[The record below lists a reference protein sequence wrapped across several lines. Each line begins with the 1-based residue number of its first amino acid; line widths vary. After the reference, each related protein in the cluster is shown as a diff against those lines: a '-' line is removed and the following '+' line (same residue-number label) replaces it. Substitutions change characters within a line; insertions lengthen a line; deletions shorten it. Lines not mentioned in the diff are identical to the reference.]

1 MIRLISNERGDT
13 PLVEAYRTLRSNLQY
28 VCNQHKCKLI
38 CITAA
43 TSGEG
48 TSEVAANT
56 ALALSKNNNKV
67 LLVDG
72 NLRNP
77 TQHIAFNVQNKG
89 LTNAVMM
96 DEDLTIHR
104 NVVPHL
110 DVLTA
115 GEVVEYPSDIV
126 DSSKLPA
133 IFEYVRDEYDV
144 VIIDT
149 PPVLSVTDAVVLAE
163 KSDGVILVV
172 KNEVAPS
179 GSIKRYQLS
188 EERIYG
194 HDDEIPK
201 DKVVV
206 HSYENLQLSVY
217 GEHNNSWRL
226 AGNHDTT
233 LRTTQESR

>member
-13 PLVEAYRTLRSNLQY
+13 ALVEAYRTLRSNLQY
-28 VCNQHKCKLI
+28 VCNQQNCKLI

-67 LLVDG
+67 LLIDG

-77 TQHIAFNVQNKG
+77 VQHLAFNVQDGG

-104 NVVPHL
+104 NVQPHL

-115 GEVVEYPSDIV
+115 GEVVQHPSEVV
-126 DSSKLPA
+126 DSSKLST
-133 IFEYVRDEYDV
+133 ILGYVRDEYDV

-149 PPVLSVTDAVVLAE
+149 PPVLSVTDAIVLAE
-163 KSDGVILVV
+163 KSDGVMFVV
-172 KNEVAPS
+172 RNEVVSPKDLIEAKKRLTQVGIPLL
-179 GSIKRYQLS
+179 GSIV
-188 EERIYG
+188 I
-194 HDDEIPK
+194 D
-201 DKVVV
+201 
-206 HSYENLQLSVY
+206 
-217 GEHNNSWRL
+217 
-226 AGNHDTT
+226 A
-233 LRTTQESR
+233 

>member
-28 VCNQHKCKLI
+28 VCNQHKSKII

-56 ALALSKNNNKV
+56 AIALSKNNNKV

-77 TQHIAFNVQNKG
+77 VQHVAFNVQNKG
-89 LTNAVMM
+89 LTNAVIM

-104 NVVPHL
+104 NIIPHL

-115 GEVVEYPSDIV
+115 GEIVEHPSEVVD
-126 DSSKLPA
+126 
-133 IFEYVRDEYDV
+133 
-144 VIIDT
+144 
-149 PPVLSVTDAVVLAE
+149 VTDAIVLAE
-163 KSDGVILVV
+163 KSDGVMLVV
-172 KNEVAPS
+172 KNEVASPKDLIEAKKRLTQVGIPLL
-179 GSIKRYQLS
+179 GSIV
-188 EERIYG
+188 I
-194 HDDEIPK
+194 D
-201 DKVVV
+201 
-206 HSYENLQLSVY
+206 
-217 GEHNNSWRL
+217 
-226 AGNHDTT
+226 A
-233 LRTTQESR
+233 

>member
-56 ALALSKNNNKV
+56 ALALSKNNNKI
-67 LLVDG
+67 LLLDG

-77 TQHIAFNVQNKG
+77 AQHIAFNLQNKG

-126 DSSKLPA
+126 DSSKLPT
-133 IFEYVRDEYDV
+133 IFEYVRDE
-144 VIIDT
+144 
-149 PPVLSVTDAVVLAE
+149 
-163 KSDGVILVV
+163 
-172 KNEVAPS
+172 
-179 GSIKRYQLS
+179 
-188 EERIYG
+188 
-194 HDDEIPK
+194 
-201 DKVVV
+201 
-206 HSYENLQLSVY
+206 
-217 GEHNNSWRL
+217 
-226 AGNHDTT
+226 
-233 LRTTQESR
+233 

>member
-13 PLVEAYRTLRSNLQY
+13 ALVEAYRTLRSNLQY
-28 VCNQHKCKLI
+28 VCNQQKCKLI

-67 LLVDG
+67 LLIDG

-77 TQHIAFNVQNKG
+77 VQHLAFNVQNKG

-104 NVVPHL
+104 NVQPHL
-110 DVLTA
+110 DILT
-115 GEVVEYPSDIV
+115 GEVVQHPSEVV
-126 DSSKLPA
+126 DSSKLPT
-133 IFEYVRDEYDV
+133 ILDYVRDEYDV

-149 PPVLSVTDAVVLAE
+149 PPVLSVTDAIVLAE
-163 KSDGVILVV
+163 KSDGVMLAVR
-172 KNEVAPS
+172 NEVASPKDLIEAKKRLTQVGIPLL
-179 GSIKRYQLS
+179 GSIV
-188 EERIYG
+188 I
-194 HDDEIPK
+194 D
-201 DKVVV
+201 
-206 HSYENLQLSVY
+206 
-217 GEHNNSWRL
+217 
-226 AGNHDTT
+226 A
-233 LRTTQESR
+233 

>member
-48 TSEVAANT
+48 TSKVAANT

-77 TQHIAFNVQNKG
+77 AQHIAFNVQNKG

-96 DEDLTIHR
+96 D
-104 NVVPHL
+104 
-110 DVLTA
+110 
-115 GEVVEYPSDIV
+115 V
-126 DSSKLPA
+126 DSSKLPT

-149 PPVLSVTDAVVLAE
+149 PSVLSVTDAVVLAE
-163 KSDGVILVV
+163 KSDGVVLVV
-172 KNEVAPS
+172 KNEVAS
-179 GSIKRYQLS
+179 LKDLIEAKKRLSQVGISLLGSIV
-188 EERIYG
+188 I
-194 HDDEIPK
+194 D
-201 DKVVV
+201 
-206 HSYENLQLSVY
+206 
-217 GEHNNSWRL
+217 
-226 AGNHDTT
+226 A
-233 LRTTQESR
+233 

>member
-13 PLVEAYRTLRSNLQY
+13 PLVEAYRILRSNLQY

-77 TQHIAFNVQNKG
+77 AQHIAFNVQNKG

-115 GEVVEYPSDIV
+115 GEV
-126 DSSKLPA
+126 
-133 IFEYVRDEYDV
+133 
-144 VIIDT
+144 
-149 PPVLSVTDAVVLAE
+149 
-163 KSDGVILVV
+163 
-172 KNEVAPS
+172 
-179 GSIKRYQLS
+179 
-188 EERIYG
+188 
-194 HDDEIPK
+194 
-201 DKVVV
+201 
-206 HSYENLQLSVY
+206 
-217 GEHNNSWRL
+217 
-226 AGNHDTT
+226 
-233 LRTTQESR
+233 

>member
-28 VCNQHKCKLI
+28 VCNQHKCKII

-77 TQHIAFNVQNKG
+77 VQHVAFNVQNKG
-89 LTNAVMM
+89 LTNAVIM

-104 NVVPHL
+104 N
-110 DVLTA
+110 T
-115 GEVVEYPSDIV
+115 
-126 DSSKLPA
+126 
-133 IFEYVRDEYDV
+133 
-144 VIIDT
+144 
-149 PPVLSVTDAVVLAE
+149 
-163 KSDGVILVV
+163 
-172 KNEVAPS
+172 
-179 GSIKRYQLS
+179 SIRC
-188 EERIYG
+188 YG
-194 HDDEIPK
+194 CHCI
-201 DKVVV
+201 
-206 HSYENLQLSVY
+206 S
-217 GEHNNSWRL
+217 
-226 AGNHDTT
+226 
-233 LRTTQESR
+233 